1 MFTKLI
7 EDRHSHSGVTWVAL
21 QTLQGL
27 ENMHN
32 QQMEKIKEL
41 IDNKITDPNEY
52 AEMFPDLSREELDN
66 ELKDT
71 LAAMNDKL
79 DTILSNMGNLREGV
93 DVLLQDKQGK
103 DQKALSRTVSII
115 DPKKA
120 AMALEL
126 DLDDIH
132 EAPLATGGF
141 GAIHQARFVTPPI
154 IVEHDCFG

>member
-1 MFTKLI
+1 MHRYSF
-7 EDRHSHSGVTWVAL
+7 
-21 QTLQGL
+21 
-27 ENMHN
+27 ENMEGQM
-32 QQMEKIKEL
+32 QQIKQLVE
-41 IDNKITDPNEY
+41 NKVLDPNEY
-52 AEMFPDLSREELDN
+52 AEMFPDVSREELET
-66 ELKDT
+66 ELEEMQDMLT
-71 LAAMNDKL
+71 AMDGKL
-79 DTILSNMGNLREGV
+79 DSLLGGMGDLRE
-93 DVLLQDKQGK
+93 DVNGFLQDKQDK
-103 DQKALSRTVSII
+103 DQKALSRAVSKI